1 MTRLARAQQ
10 NRRFAA
16 VLAAATGVFVCVF
29 GVGAGS
35 ALGVENPDA
44 LFPMC
49 DRVPNQA
56 DIEAAMTSHKA
67 GAQLY
72 ERGEFDR
79 AIENWRDTY
88 RLDCTV
94 HAVLINV
101 AAAYE
106 KKGDKES
113 AIAALEAYLRRY
125 PKAPDEKSISERIET
140 LKRELPP
147 KVEPVVP
154 TVEPKVTAKPPPPP
168 PPPLPKPERPYG
180 IKPWYPVAIGGAA
193 MLTGVILVP
202 IGMSAISDAEAGCGE
217 ARACPKGMEDLAS
230 KGNTGRTQV
239 IVGDIALGLGA
250 AAVAGGLVWQI
261 VLNKPRLPKR
271 PGPGPEAAPPPKT
284 SVTPAAGP
292 GFGGLS
298 VTGAF

>member
-1 MTRLARAQQ
+1 MTRSALPRARFLG
-10 NRRFAA
+10 RAA
-16 VLAAATGVFVCVF
+16 LAAA
-29 GVGAGS
+29 VGAF
-35 ALGVENPDA
+35 ALGGGPALAVENPDV
-44 LFPMC
+44 LFPLC
-49 DRVPNQA
+49 DRTPNQG

-125 PKAPDEKSISERIET
+125 PKAPDEQAITERIET
-140 LKRELPP
+140 MKRELPP
-147 KVEPVVP
+147 KVEPTP
-154 TVEPKVTAKPPPPP
+154 TVEPAVTVKPPPPPP
-168 PPPLPKPERPYG
+168 PPPLPRPERPYG
-180 IKPWYPVAIGGAA
+180 VRPWYPVVIGGVA
-193 MLTGVILVP
+193 MLAGVVLLP
-202 IGMSAISDAEAGCGE
+202 LGLSAVGEAEAACGE

-230 KGNTGRTQV
+230 KGNAGRTQV
-239 IVGDIALGLGA
+239 IVGDIALGLGMA
-250 AAVAGGLVWQI
+250 GVAGGLVWQI
-261 VLNKPRLPKR
+261 VLNKPRLLKPAA
-271 PGPGPEAAPPPKT
+271 PEASPAPSPPPKT
-284 SVTPAAGP
+284 SVAPAFGP
-292 GFGGLS
+292 GFGGVS

>member
-1 MTRLARAQQ
+1 MTW
-10 NRRFAA
+10 FAA
-16 VLAAATGVFVCVF
+16 PRALGGAALSAAAGALVLCLGVSPALAA
-29 GVGAGS
+29 
-35 ALGVENPDA
+35 ENMDV
-44 LFPMC
+44 LFPTC
-49 DRVPNQA
+49 DKTPTQG

-113 AIAALEAYLRRY
+113 AIAALEAYLKRY
-125 PKAPDEKSISERIET
+125 PKAPDEKATTERIEA

-147 KVEPVVP
+147 KVEPTATVP
-154 TVEPKVTAKPPPPP
+154 PPVTVTAPPPP

-180 IKPWYPVAIGGAA
+180 IKPWYPVAIGGVA
-193 MLTGVILVP
+193 MLAGVILLP
-202 IGMSAISDAEAGCGE
+202 LGLSTIGDAEEACGD
-217 ARACPKGMEDLAS
+217 ARACPKGKEDLA
-230 KGNTGRTQV
+230 
-239 IVGDIALGLGA
+239 
-250 AAVAGGLVWQI
+250 
-261 VLNKPRLPKR
+261 
-271 PGPGPEAAPPPKT
+271 
-284 SVTPAAGP
+284 
-292 GFGGLS
+292 
-298 VTGAF
+298 